1 MKTSISFFTAFICLI
16 TTGLAQ
22 KKSTKPIKAEKST
35 VVLKTPIDSF
45 SYAIG
50 INVGS
55 SLKSEG
61 LTQINL
67 DMMFKGFEDI
77 LKNKTQ
83 LMTAEKAQQTIQQ
96 KLQEYA
102 ENKKRDAKQ
111 KSEIFLNECKKRKEV
126 VALEN
131 GLLYEVL
138 QSGDPS
144 GMKPTK
150 EDTVVVDYVGTLIDG
165 TEFDNSIKRGQP
177 ATFPLGGVI
186 RGWTEIL
193 QLMHPGDKWK
203 VYIPSEL
210 GYGERGA
217 GGSIPG
223 NAALIFEINLREIKK
238 AVSKNPL
245 SNPEVPL
252 Q

>member
-1 MKTSISFFTAFICLI
+1 MKKSIFLTALCATCIFPI
-16 TTGLAQ
+16 LAQ
-22 KKSTKPIKAEKST
+22 KKTNKTATTNKTGKANSEP
-35 VVLKTPIDSF
+35 VLKTPIDSF

-55 SLKSEG
+55 SLKNEG

-67 DMMFKGFEDI
+67 DMLFKGFEDV
-77 LKNKTQ
+77 LKNNTQ
-83 LMTAEKAQQTIQQ
+83 LMSADKAQQTIQQ

-111 KSEIFLNECKKRKEV
+111 KSEAFLAENKKRKEV
-126 VALEN
+126 TTLDN
-131 GLLYEVL
+131 GLQYEVL

-144 GMKPTK
+144 GMSPAK

-165 TEFDNSIKRGQP
+165 TEFDNSVKRGQP
-177 ATFPLGGVI
+177 ATFPLNGVI

-193 QLMHPGDKWK
+193 QHMHVGDKWK

-223 NAALIFEINLREIKK
+223 NAALIFEINLKEIKK
-238 AVSKNPL
+238 AASK
-245 SNPEVPL
+245 
-252 Q
+252 